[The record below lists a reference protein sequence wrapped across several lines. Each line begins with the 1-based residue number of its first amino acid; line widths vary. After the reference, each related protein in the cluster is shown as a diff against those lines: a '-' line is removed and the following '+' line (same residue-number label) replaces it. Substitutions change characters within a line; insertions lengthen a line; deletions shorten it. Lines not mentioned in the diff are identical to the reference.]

1 MTIRSSKVKEPFKKS
16 ITINLETGTPSMTV
30 EIPSLTQYQSSVDP
44 YLHLSKIRKT
54 FGRFVALE
62 DINLEV
68 WPGEFICLLGPS
80 GCGKT
85 TLLRILAGLDY
96 PDAGQIWQGGKE
108 ITMLSPGQRD
118 FGIVFQSYA
127 LFPNLTADQNISYG
141 LENTGMSK
149 ANRQAR
155 VAELLALV
163 GLTGSGSKYPAQL
176 SGGQQQRIALARALA
191 LSPSLLLLDEP
202 LSALDAQV
210 RSNLRFEI
218 TQLQK
223 RLKVTT
229 VMVTHDQLEAL
240 TMADRVVLMEKG
252 NIAQI
257 GSPSEIYYHPRTP
270 FVARFIG
277 SMNFLQGIVTDPNY
291 VNCCGSRFRVDPL
304 NIGVGNKVWLT
315 IRPEEVQIGNLE
327 DFGAGYP
334 QNQPEN
340 HMEVRVKSTEFL
352 GSLLRVWLEPPQD
365 QSVELMVEVSAQQAR
380 DSQWQPQSRIRIQF
394 PSRHIKVFP
403 G

>member
-1 MTIRSSKVKEPFKKS
+1 MTLEISSFR
-16 ITINLETGTPSMTV
+16 
-30 EIPSLTQYQSSVDP
+30 QHHSSVDP
-44 YLHLSKIRKT
+44 YLRLSKIQKT
-54 FGRFVALE
+54 FGRFVALK

-68 WPGEFICLLGPS
+68 KTGEFICLLGPS

-96 PDAGQIWQGGKE
+96 PDAGQIWQGGRE
-108 ITMLSPGQRD
+108 ITLLPPAQRD

-127 LFPNLTADQNISYG
+127 LFPNLTASQNISYG

-155 VAELLALV
+155 VEELLALV

-223 RLKVTT
+223 RLNVTT

-252 NIAQI
+252 NIAQV
-257 GSPSEIYYHPRTP
+257 GSPSDIYHHPQTP

-277 SMNFLQGIVTDPNY
+277 SMNFLPGIVTDQNY
-291 VNCCGSRFRVDPL
+291 VDCGRSRFRVDPL
-304 NIGVGNKVWLT
+304 DIGVGNKVWLA
-315 IRPEEVQIGNLE
+315 IRPEEVQIRTDQ
-327 DFGAGYP
+327 DFTENGL
-334 QNQPEN
+334 EN
-340 HMEVRVKSTEFL
+340 HMEVQVKSTEFL

-365 QSVELMVEVSAQQAR
+365 QSVALMVELSAQQAR
-380 DSQWQPQSRIRIQF
+380 ESQLQSNSRIRIQF
-394 PSRHIKVFP
+394 PSHRIKVFP
-403 G
+403 V